1 MFDIKKCAI
10 IKAEGISMQKYLPSK
25 IFIAVAAS
33 ALFIVGGGY
42 LVFFVVGSRQQ
53 VVREEK
59 NERQL
64 AIQSN
69 EAALFAAKDTDG
81 DGLKDWEE
89 VLWHTD
95 PNNPDTDGDGIKD
108 NDEILAKRDPTKAG
122 PNDTID
128 ALALAQKMYPA
139 KAGSIGKEKQ
149 GEQSSTLTEQLARD
163 FSDAYVRRKF
173 SGSGTIDQNYLSKL
187 LFSGVTK
194 GIGKENLQLPD
205 EIFTKKDFVIV
216 ADSSSAAIRDYLNR
230 LGELFVSIPNNGDPA
245 LSAQNELQ
253 FTIRAI
259 EEERLDD
266 LKKLLVARDAYK
278 KFANGLKAMPVP
290 ASMAKSHQSMA
301 NSFWRLSLIVEQMS
315 EFEKDPAASFA
326 ALNAYLVEARRSIG
340 PLTAIVE
347 QIKTNHFVFQEDEGG
362 ALFNR
367 YASLPL
373 P

>member
-1 MFDIKKCAI
+1 
-10 IKAEGISMQKYLPSK
+10 MQTYLPSK

-42 LVFFVVGSRQQ
+42 FVFFRAQAPQKSIAVQHTAETS
-53 VVREEK
+53 E
-59 NERQL
+59 L
-64 AIQSN
+64 TS
-69 EAALFAAKDTDG
+69 LFAAKDTDG
-81 DGLKDWEE
+81 DDLKDWEE
-89 VLWHTD
+89 VLWHTN
-95 PNNPDTDGDGIKD
+95 PNNLDTDGDGTKD
-108 NDEILAKRDPTKAG
+108 NDEILARRDPTKAG
-122 PNDTID
+122 PGDEMDRQLSKID
-128 ALALAQKMYPA
+128 VPNASAEETKSQ
-139 KAGSIGKEKQ
+139 
-149 GEQSSTLTEQLARD
+149 TLTEQLARD
-163 FSDAYVRRKF
+163 FGDAYVRRKF
-173 SGSGTIDQNYLSKL
+173 SGSGKIDQNYLSKL

-194 GIGKENLQLPD
+194 GIGKENLQLPE

-253 FTIRAI
+253 FTIKAI

-266 LKKLLVARDAYK
+266 LKKLLVARDAYQ
-278 KFANGLKAMPVP
+278 KFANGLKTMPVP

-301 NSFWRLSLIVEQMS
+301 NSFWRLGVIVEKMS
-315 EFEKDPAASFA
+315 KFEEDPAESFA
-326 ALNAYLVEARRSIG
+326 ALNAYLIEARRSIG

-347 QIKTNHFVFQEDEGG
+347 QIKANHFVFQENEGG